1 MMSGN
6 HGRLF
11 NVICIGSLVEYSKRR
26 PAVGCFLSDTFQRG
40 GKKTPEKYDKQ
51 RYVEIEERQNVMEM
65 EIYGR

>member
-1 MMSGN
+1 M
-6 HGRLF
+6 
-11 NVICIGSLVEYSKRR
+11 
-26 PAVGCFLSDTFQRG
+26 GCFLSDTFQRG

>member
-1 MMSGN
+1 MSGN

-11 NVICIGSLVEYSKRR
+11 NVICIGSLVEQSKCH
-26 PAVGCFLSDTFQRG
+26 PAVGCFLSDTFHRG

-51 RYVEIEERQNVMEM
+51 RCVEIEERQSVTEM